1 MNVLNKPLFAAT
13 ALALALSGCNLA
25 PKYEQPQVELPS
37 AQFKYTADE
46 PGAVQAA
53 SLGWQDYFAD
63 PRLHRLIELALKN
76 NTDLRTA
83 NLNVEQVR
91 AQYAIQR
98 SERLPGISGS
108 AGAGRSGTGNPS
120 LVRNSYNI
128 GLGISGFELDLWG
141 KVRNQ
146 SQAALQSYFA
156 TAAAR
161 DATHLSLISSVAKAH
176 FNEIYAAESMKLA
189 ERTLA
194 SRQETYRLAQLRHKA
209 GVISALEL
217 RQQETM
223 IEQAKSS
230 YAGAVRA
237 REQAR
242 NGLELLISQALP
254 ADLPAALPLDKQFAV
269 RNLPAGLPSDLL
281 LNRPD
286 IRAAEHNL
294 RQANANIGAA
304 RAAFFPSISLT
315 GTLGYGSSELGN
327 LLQSANRV
335 WNTGASLAVPI
346 FDWGRLKGNLDA
358 AKIAGQKTVVAY
370 EAAVETAFN
379 DVANAL
385 VARAALGS
393 QHESNVIQNKAAAE
407 TLRLTRLRYR
417 HGVSSAL
424 DLLDAERGSY
434 GAASAVLAS
443 ELSLMENLA
452 DLYKVLGGGLK
463 RHTQDDPAL
472 RAQLE
477 AAKAAQQVQA
487 QSQAASQT
495 AAE

>member
-1 MNVLNKPLFAAT
+1 MNTLIKPLFTAT
-13 ALALALSGCNLA
+13 ALSLALSACNLA
-25 PKYEQPQVELPS
+25 PKYEQPAIAVPS
-37 AQFKYTADE
+37 AQFRYDVSE
-46 PGAVQAA
+46 PGSIQAA

-83 NLNVEQVR
+83 NLNVEQLR
-91 AQYAIQR
+91 AQYAIKR
-98 SERLPGISGS
+98 AEMLPGINGSGS
-108 AGAGRSGTGNPS
+108 AGRSGVGNPS
-120 LVRNSYNI
+120 AIKESYSI

-146 SQAALQSYFA
+146 SEAALQTYFA
-156 TAAAR
+156 TGAAR

-176 FNEIYAAESMKLA
+176 FGEIYAFESMQLA

-217 RQQETM
+217 RQQETL
-223 IEQAKSS
+223 IEQAKSN
-230 YAGAVRA
+230 YAAAVRS
-237 REQAR
+237 REEAR

-254 ADLPAALPLDKQFAV
+254 DDLPDPLPLSQQFKI
-269 RNLPAGLPSDLL
+269 RNLPAGLSSDLL

-286 IRAAEHNL
+286 IIAAEHNL

-315 GTLGYGSSELGN
+315 GTLGLSSGELSN
-327 LLQSANRV
+327 LLQGANRV

-346 FDWGRLKGNLDA
+346 FNWGSIKGNLDA
-358 AKIAGQKTVVAY
+358 AKIEQQKKLVAY
-370 EAAVETAFN
+370 ESAVETAFN

-385 VARAALGS
+385 VARAALNS
-393 QHESNVIQNKAAAE
+393 QYDSNAAQNKASSE
-407 TLRLTRLRYR
+407 TLRLTRLRYQ
-417 HGVSSAL
+417 HGVSSVL
-424 DLLDAERGSY
+424 DLLDAERSSY
-434 GAASAVLAS
+434 NANSALLAT
-443 ELSLMENLA
+443 EFSLMENLA

-463 RHTQDDPAL
+463 RHTEDDAVV
-472 RAQLE
+472 RQQMQQ
-477 AAKAAQQVQA
+477 AKE
-487 QSQAASQT
+487 QSA
-495 AAE
+495 AAETAVE